1 MKRFLLLILAALLLL
16 SCSEEEWEY
25 PCATV
30 VNASGTEVTDLVI
43 FVEEGDRYEVASLP
57 PGEEREFSFSVKGE
71 SSITLECRLAGEL
84 LSHGGAYVEENYNY
98 HVIFAIEPEGTVTVE
113 LDSSLY

>member
-1 MKRFLLLILAALLLL
+1 MKRFILLILAALLLS
-16 SCSEEEWEY
+16 SCSEEREY

-30 VNASGTEVTDLVI
+30 VNASGAEVTDLVI
-43 FVEEGDRYEVASLP
+43 FVEEGDSYGVASLLP
-57 PGEEREFSFSVKGE
+57 DEEREFSFSVKGE
-71 SSITLECRLAGEL
+71 STIALECRLNGEP

-98 HVIFAIEPEGTVTVE
+98 HVIFTIEPSGTVTVE